1 MHGWGSRGRRFK
13 SGRPDWSEARRG
25 LLRRSRRGVDAPRTR
40 HTFVSLCA
48 HDVNLEDIARLVGHS
63 GTAVSERI
71 YGHEIRP
78 PLTQGAEILDQL
90 FQ

>member
-1 MHGWGSRGRRFK
+1 
-13 SGRPDWSEARRG
+13 
-25 LLRRSRRGVDAPRTR
+25 
-40 HTFVSLCA
+40 LCA

-71 YGHEIRP
+71 YRHEIRS

>member
-1 MHGWGSRGRRFK
+1 MAGGQGVAGSNPAVPTGQ
-13 SGRPDWSEARRG
+13 RRG
-25 LLRRSRRGVDAPRTR
+25 AVSLGGLGEEWTPRELR

-78 PLTQGAEILDQL
+78 SLTQGAEILDQL

>member
-1 MHGWGSRGRRFK
+1 MSLKSRA
-13 SGRPDWSEARRG
+13 S
-25 LLRRSRRGVDAPRTR
+25 V
-40 HTFVSLCA
+40 TFVSLCA

-71 YGHEIRP
+71 YRHEIRS